1 MRAPAVVTSILLVA
15 VVASAVTVVR
25 THHVRRNLA
34 VELDETEAR
43 RDRLQVEWG
52 RLQIEQSTWAA
63 SDRIERIATQRLGL
77 HRSRSG
83 VTVLV
88 AAERGD

>member
-1 MRAPAVVTSILLVA
+1 MRDAIVTLVLLLAVI
-15 VVASAVTVVR
+15 ASAVAVVR
-25 THHVRRNLA
+25 THHERRSLF
-34 VELDETEAR
+34 VELDEAEAR

-63 SDRIERIATQRLGL
+63 SDRIERVAAEKLNLQL
-77 HRSRSG
+77 SRAG
-83 VTVLV
+83 ATVLV

>member
-1 MRAPAVVTSILLVA
+1 MRDAIVTSILLLA
-15 VVASAVTVVR
+15 VIASAVAVVR
-25 THHVRRNLA
+25 THHVRRSLF
-34 VELDETEAR
+34 VQLDEADAR

-63 SDRIERIATQRLGL
+63 SDRIERVAAEKLNLQL
-77 HRSRSG
+77 SRAG
-83 VTVLV
+83 ATVLV

>member
-1 MRAPAVVTSILLVA
+1 MTRAVVVTAILLVA
-15 VVASAVTVVR
+15 VIASAVAVVR
-25 THHVRRNLA
+25 THHERRSLF
-34 VELDETEAR
+34 VQLDEVDAQ

-63 SDRIERIATQRLGL
+63 SDRVERIAADKLGL
-77 HRSRSG
+77 HLSRAG
-83 VTVLV
+83 ATVLV

>member
-1 MRAPAVVTSILLVA
+1 MTRAAVVTAILVVA
-15 VVASAVTVVR
+15 VVASAVAVVR
-25 THHVRRNLA
+25 THHERRGLLVQLDA
-34 VELDETEAR
+34 VDAR

-63 SDRIERIATQRLGL
+63 SDRIERIAADRLGL
-77 HRSRSG
+77 HLSRAG
-83 VTVLV
+83 ATVLV

>member
-1 MRAPAVVTSILLVA
+1 MTRAAVVTAILLVA
-15 VVASAVTVVR
+15 VIASAVTVVR
-25 THHVRRNLA
+25 THHERRNLF
-34 VELDETEAR
+34 VQLDEVDVQ

-63 SDRIERIATQRLGL
+63 SDRIERVAAEKLGL
-77 HRSRSG
+77 HLSRAG
-83 VTVLV
+83 ATVLV

>member
-1 MRAPAVVTSILLVA
+1 MRDAIVTSVLLLA
-15 VVASAVTVVR
+15 VIASAVAVVR
-25 THHVRRNLA
+25 THHERRSLF
-34 VELDETEAR
+34 VELDEAEAR

-63 SDRIERIATQRLGL
+63 SDRIERVAAEKLNLQL
-77 HRSRSG
+77 SRAG
-83 VTVLV
+83 ATVLV

>member
-1 MRAPAVVTSILLVA
+1 MRDAIVTSVLLLA
-15 VVASAVTVVR
+15 VIASAVAVVR
-25 THHVRRNLA
+25 THHERRSLF
-34 VELDETEAR
+34 VELDQAEAR

-63 SDRIERIATQRLGL
+63 SDRIERVAAEKLNLQL
-77 HRSRSG
+77 SRAG
-83 VTVLV
+83 ATVLV

>member
-1 MRAPAVVTSILLVA
+1 MTRPTVVATILVVA
-15 VVASAVTVVR
+15 VVASAVAVVR
-25 THHVRRNLA
+25 THHVRRNLN
-34 VELDETEAR
+34 VELDAGDAR

-63 SDRIERIATQRLGL
+63 SDRIERVAVQELGL
-77 HRSRSG
+77 HRSRAG
-83 VTVLV
+83 ATVLV